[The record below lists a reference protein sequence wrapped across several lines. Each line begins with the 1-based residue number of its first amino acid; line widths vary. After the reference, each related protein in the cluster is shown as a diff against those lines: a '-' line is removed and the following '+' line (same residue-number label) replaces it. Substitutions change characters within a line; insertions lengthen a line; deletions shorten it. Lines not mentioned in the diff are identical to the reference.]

1 MNLSNSSHEKS
12 RILIMTAVAAEQ
24 EAVLRGINN
33 NSRIDVALAGVGP
46 VQAAVSTTKA
56 LSKANYDLVISAG
69 IGGGFSGYAEMG
81 DVVVATSIIA
91 ADLGAQTGNGFAF
104 IEQLGFG
111 SSKVSIDEP
120 LAKKIS
126 TALKTA
132 NLSVKFG
139 PILTVNTVTGTKES
153 TLEMISR
160 VPGATAEAM
169 EGFGVATA
177 AEDAGV
183 PILEIRTISNRIG
196 PRNRDAWQL
205 EEALETLEIVSSVLA
220 EVL

>member
-1 MNLSNSSHEKS
+1 MNLSNSNREKP

-24 EAVLRGINN
+24 EAVLRGLKNN
-33 NSRIDVALAGVGP
+33 NRIDVVLAGVGP

-91 ADLGAQTGNGFAF
+91 ADLGAQTGDGFAF

-132 NLSVKFG
+132 NLSVKSG

>member
-1 MNLSNSSHEKS
+1 MNLSISSHQNS
-12 RILIMTAVAAEQ
+12 RILIMTAVVAEQ
-24 EAVLRGINN
+24 DAVLQGIKN
-33 NSRIDVALAGVGP
+33 NSRIDVVVAGVGP

-56 LSKANYDLVISAG
+56 LSKAKYGLVISAG
-69 IGGGFSGYAEMG
+69 IGGGFSEHAEMG

-91 ADLGAQTGNGFAF
+91 ADLGAQTGDGFVF

-111 SSKVSIDEP
+111 TSQVSIDEP
-120 LAKKIS
+120 FAKKIS

-132 NLSVKFG
+132 QLLVRMG
-139 PILTVNTVTGTKES
+139 PILTVNTVTGTNEA

-160 VPGATAEAM
+160 VPNATAEAM

-177 AEDAGV
+177 AKDADV
-183 PILEIRTISNRIG
+183 PFIEIRTISNRVG
-196 PRNRDAWQL
+196 PRDRGAWQIKA
-205 EEALETLEIVSSVLA
+205 ALETLENVSSVLA

>member
-1 MNLSNSSHEKS
+1 MNLSNSNREKP
-12 RILIMTAVAAEQ
+12 RVLIMTAVAAEQ
-24 EAVLRGINN
+24 EAVLRGIKN
-33 NSRIDVALAGVGP
+33 NSKIDVVAAGVGP
-46 VQAAVSTTKA
+46 VQAGVSTTKA
-56 LSKANYDLVISAG
+56 LSKANYNLVISVG
-69 IGGGFSGYAEMG
+69 IGGGFSGHAEMG

-91 ADLGAQTGNGFAF
+91 ADLGVQTGDGFVF

-111 SSKVSIDEP
+111 SSQVSIDES

-126 TALKTA
+126 TALKIA
-132 NLSVKFG
+132 ELSIKRG
-139 PILTVNTVTGTKES
+139 PILTVSTVTGTQAT

-177 AEDAGV
+177 AADAGV
-183 PILEIRTISNRIG
+183 PVLEIRTISNLVG
-196 PRNRDAWQL
+196 PRDRSAWQL
-205 EEALETLEIVSSVLA
+205 KEALETLENVSSVLA